1 MKEIDS
7 EDKLHSSGVVHR
19 FNSCRRS
26 GNEDGRP
33 R

>member
-7 EDKLHSSGVVHR
+7 EDKPHSSGGVHR
-19 FNSCRRS
+19 FNNCRRS
-26 GNEDGRP
+26 GNEDGRS